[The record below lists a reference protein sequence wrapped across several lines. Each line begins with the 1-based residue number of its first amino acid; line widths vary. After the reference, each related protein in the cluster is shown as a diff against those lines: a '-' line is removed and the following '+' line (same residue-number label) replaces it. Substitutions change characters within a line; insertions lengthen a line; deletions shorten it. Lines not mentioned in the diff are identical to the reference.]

1 MCVLLEKTCTTFT
14 WFQKALSYV
23 AITCRIV
30 HKPERLGFTER
41 KLRSQ
46 TFLEAWNASVWG
58 WFTAFLLSQNCN
70 IWELK
75 VPDIVYS
82 TMQHTNT
89 PCEKN
94 NNNKKI
100 SPTSVSLL
108 PSRGNIEPIL
118 ITITC
123 THHARSRK
131 SWKNKISK
139 GLSATSKA
147 NRNDGKRDL
156 RFILVYMTEANKW

>member
-1 MCVLLEKTCTTFT
+1 MISKGIKLCGHNLQDCAQARKVGIYWEKIEVTNVSWSLECF
-14 WFQKALSYV
+14 S
-23 AITCRIV
+23 
-30 HKPERLGFTER
+30 LG
-41 KLRSQ
+41 LR
-46 TFLEAWNASVWG
+46 
-58 WFTAFLLSQNCN
+58 FTAFVLSQNCN

-89 PCEKN
+89 PCEKK